1 MSKKPSPPPEFV
13 RGEVEVKDYRYPKL
27 NAGVDHYL
35 PISAH
40 WLRTRDKLPLLLIKL
55 IPN

>member
-1 MSKKPSPPPEFV
+1 MSKKPSPPQEFV
-13 RGEVEVKDYRYPKL
+13 RGEVGVKDSRYPKL

-40 WLRTRDKLPLLLIKL
+40 WLRTRDKLPLLLIK
-55 IPN
+55 